1 MKAFLKRLKG
11 VRRISMIQ
19 VEIYVFQ
26 AGEGDS
32 FLVTIKDGK
41 KEINL
46 LIDCGNYVTYQKY
59 IRKKLLNMAQNG
71 KMIDYLILTHVHSD
85 HIGGAIPL
93 LKENGSSDA
102 AKVIPIRN
110 VLYNGFL
117 GLKLQHYQEQACDDR
132 EKLIYQG
139 ICARRAAVLSK
150 CLRGKRITLQEEL
163 CISKLLLDGRYNWN
177 GGCGA
182 WPEKVIINQ
191 SDQIEIGEHISIR
204 FVSPGFNQLVA
215 MNQEWEKY
223 LERMNRRMDLKDNTL
238 ICSAYESFQYILNEK
253 EYEEIAHMIE
263 QPSPDKEGIEKLAD
277 SRINYDYTYEN
288 SSSIAF
294 LLQVGEK
301 RMLFLGDANI
311 GVCQKI
317 LREWYGNGEMEM
329 DFIKLSHHG
338 SERNLSKNFL
348 RWFGNKN
355 YLISAGTGNK
365 RPSKRTLAL
374 LFSEH
379 PERSKKIFITNRN
392 EHILWMDQEKI
403 HQYYDFEFIDIAG
416 QSIRI

>member
-1 MKAFLKRLKG
+1 M
-11 VRRISMIQ
+11 V
-19 VEIYVFQ
+19 
-26 AGEGDS
+26 
-32 FLVTIKDGK
+32 
-41 KEINL
+41 
-46 LIDCGNYVTYQKY
+46 
-59 IRKKLLNMAQNG
+59 
-71 KMIDYLILTHVHSD
+71 
-85 HIGGAIPL
+85 
-93 LKENGSSDA
+93 
-102 AKVIPIRN
+102 
-110 VLYNGFL
+110 
-117 GLKLQHYQEQACDDR
+117 
-132 EKLIYQG
+132 
-139 ICARRAAVLSK
+139 
-150 CLRGKRITLQEEL
+150 
-163 CISKLLLDGRYNWN
+163 
-177 GGCGA
+177 
-182 WPEKVIINQ
+182 
-191 SDQIEIGEHISIR
+191 
-204 FVSPGFNQLVA
+204 
-215 MNQEWEKY
+215 
-223 LERMNRRMDLKDNTL
+223 
-238 ICSAYESFQYILNEK
+238 NEK

-263 QPSPDKEGIEKLAD
+263 QPSPDKKGIEKLAD
-277 SRINYDYTYEN
+277 SRISYDYTYEN

-294 LLQVGEK
+294 LLQVGKK

-317 LREWYGNGEMEM
+317 LREWYGNEEMEM

-348 RWFGNKN
+348 RRFGSKN

>member
-1 MKAFLKRLKG
+1 
-11 VRRISMIQ
+11 MIQ

-46 LIDCGNYVTYQKY
+46 LIDCGNYVTYQQY
-59 IRKKLLNMAQNG
+59 IRKKLLNMTQNG

-117 GLKLQHYQEQACDDR
+117 GLKLQHYQEQDCDDR

-139 ICARRAAVLSK
+139 ICGHRAAALSK
-150 CLRGKRITLQEEL
+150 CLREKRITLQEEL

-204 FVSPGFNQLVA
+204 FVSPGFNQLVS

-223 LERMNRRMDLKDNTL
+223 LERMNRRLGLKDNSL
-238 ICSAYESFQYILNEK
+238 IRSAYEAFQYILNEK
-253 EYEEIAHMIE
+253 EYEEIAQMIA

-277 SRINYDYTYEN
+277 SPISYDYTYEN

-317 LREWYGNGEMEM
+317 LREWYGNEEMEM

-348 RWFGNKN
+348 RRFGSKN
-355 YLISAGTGNK
+355 YLISTGTGNK

-374 LFSEH
+374 LLSEH
-379 PERSKKIFITNRN
+379 SERSKKIFITNRN
-392 EHILWMDQEKI
+392 EHILWMDQEKV

-416 QSIRI
+416 QTIEI

>member
-32 FLVTIKDGK
+32 FLVTVKDGK

-150 CLRGKRITLQEEL
+150 CIRGKRITLQEEL

-238 ICSAYESFQYILNEK
+238 IRSAYESFQYILNEK
-253 EYEEIAHMIE
+253 HDFTTFINDTLVFGSTVLRH
-263 QPSPDKEGIEKLAD
+263 L
-277 SRINYDYTYEN
+277 SR
-288 SSSIAF
+288 
-294 LLQVGEK
+294 
-301 RMLFLGDANI
+301 
-311 GVCQKI
+311 
-317 LREWYGNGEMEM
+317 
-329 DFIKLSHHG
+329 
-338 SERNLSKNFL
+338 
-348 RWFGNKN
+348 
-355 YLISAGTGNK
+355 YLILCQFRLFPRKWHKIPAGG
-365 RPSKRTLAL
+365 SVHLAQTETPARFL
-374 LFSEH
+374 SDICKTPH
-379 PERSKKIFITNRN
+379 PDTVIVSWRSMRC
-392 EHILWMDQEKI
+392 
-403 HQYYDFEFIDIAG
+403 
-416 QSIRI
+416 